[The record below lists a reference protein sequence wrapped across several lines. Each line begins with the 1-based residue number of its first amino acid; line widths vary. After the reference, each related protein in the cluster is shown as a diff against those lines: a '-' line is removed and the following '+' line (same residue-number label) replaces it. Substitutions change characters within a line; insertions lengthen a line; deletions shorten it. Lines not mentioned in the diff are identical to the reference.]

1 MECRV
6 IFRPWR
12 QDDRPTWWARVQ
24 HELTG
29 PLDREGRDAV
39 RQQALQTGL
48 ARFALVVQD
57 GATVSTYLLVKADSD
72 EEAEEVSA
80 AVVEAAHREAGHG
93 LLGRRMLRAATP
105 YHAGTWYGA
114 PGSTAA
120 S

>member
-1 MECRV
+1 V